1 MANVQEVMLDSLLK
15 ASRAADQITPAV
27 DRAKAFTELAKACAM
42 ALQTKGSMDMPTV
55 EAPKE
60 TPKTAKRSAKKT
72 AAPVAEEKKEEPAE
86 SKQQIVQASEAEQQ
100 EEQETT
106 PEPAATE
113 EKTPEQ
119 LEEEEYDFTTEW
131 TPKACE
137 LLEKEISE
145 VQRYFNMFQDDPEAF
160 NSMVSAATEG
170 VSTSIDT
177 ITPLNIR
184 IVLQYIQALEAANNK
199 GEE

>member
-1 MANVQEVMLDSLLK
+1 MANVKEVMLDSLLK

-55 EAPKE
+55 ETPKE
-60 TPKTAKRSAKKT
+60 TPKTAKRSVKKT
-72 AAPVAEEKKEEPAE
+72 AAEEKKEEPAE
-86 SKQQIVQASEAEQQ
+86 SKQQIVQASETEQQ

-106 PEPAATE
+106 PEPAVTE